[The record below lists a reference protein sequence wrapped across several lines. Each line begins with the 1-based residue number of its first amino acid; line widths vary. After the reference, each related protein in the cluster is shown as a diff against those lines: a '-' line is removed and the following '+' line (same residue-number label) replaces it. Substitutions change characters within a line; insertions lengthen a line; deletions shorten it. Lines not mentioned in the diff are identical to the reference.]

1 MFSYL
6 HRGILWSNRR
16 FLSDDNNANS
26 DSLVLRNQ
34 NTALSTQ
41 HHTSAGIKCSA
52 VCFREECQSV
62 FVPCQ
67 VMLQTLCKWGGGCF
81 HFKNSRIVF
90 KEQAPSTDLCKT
102 LAKNLEKL

>member
-6 HRGILWSNRR
+6 HRGILRSNSR

-41 HHTSAGIKCSA
+41 HHTSAGIKCSVA
-52 VCFREECQSV
+52 FFSREMSIRFCFMSCHV
-62 FVPCQ
+62 ADT
-67 VMLQTLCKWGGGCF
+67 LQMGGGGGGGLF
-81 HFKNSRIVF
+81 SFQK
-90 KEQAPSTDLCKT
+90 
-102 LAKNLEKL
+102 